1 MNINEFIRER
11 KDEWQSL
18 ERIAAKL
25 RPGQPARLTRE
36 ELWQLGK
43 LYTGAISDLTL
54 LKSSVLASDPQNR
67 VIAYLN
73 GLVVRVHGVIYRRP
87 SSNWLSLV
95 QFLVRGFPEA
105 VRRNFLYVAVS
116 AGLFSLFGIIG
127 FVLGL
132 GERGFIELLVPD
144 EIIGTVEKGQVWFK
158 GLYTIAPH
166 ASGWLMTHNISVTML
181 MVAAGITFGLGTAYL
196 LALNGLLI
204 GAVAA
209 LCFKH
214 GMSLELW
221 SFVLPHGSFEI
232 SALVIAGAAGLILG
246 HALIDPGPYRRAEF
260 LSFRARETA
269 RLALGCV
276 PLLVVAGIIEA
287 FFSPSP
293 AGPWLKLTVAAISF
307 FGLVLFL
314 GFSGLKRKESRSTLR

>member
-1 MNINEFIRER
+1 
-11 KDEWQSL
+11 
-18 ERIAAKL
+18 
-25 RPGQPARLTRE
+25 
-36 ELWQLGK
+36 
-43 LYTGAISDLTL
+43 
-54 LKSSVLASDPQNR
+54 
-67 VIAYLN
+67 
-73 GLVVRVHGVIYRRP
+73 
-87 SSNWLSLV
+87 
-95 QFLVRGFPEA
+95 
-105 VRRNFLYVAVS
+105 
-116 AGLFSLFGIIG
+116 
-127 FVLGL
+127 
-132 GERGFIELLVPD
+132 
-144 EIIGTVEKGQVWFK
+144 
-158 GLYTIAPH
+158 
-166 ASGWLMTHNISVTML
+166 MTHNISVTML

-260 LSFRARETA
+260 LSFRARETV